1 MFLLSAYFGISLYF
15 SFVIAPIL
23 FKMLDKKEAGLIVSK
38 IFPSY
43 FWIGLIIFI
52 ISLIY
57 FIKNS
62 YGLAIYTIVAVVLI
76 LLIIQIFYI
85 LPSSAFLKETN
96 YSGFLKLHL
105 WSVICNIVVILI
117 NGITVL
123 YFIYKH

>member
-1 MFLLSAYFGISLYF
+1 
-15 SFVIAPIL
+15 
-23 FKMLDKKEAGLIVSK
+23 MLDKKQAGLIVSK

-62 YGLAIYTIVAVVLI
+62 YGFAIYTLIVIVLI

-85 LPSSAFLKETN
+85 LPSSALLKETN
-96 YSGFLKLHL
+96 YDGFLKLHL
-105 WSVICNIVVILI
+105 WSVIFNIVVILV
-117 NGITVL
+117 NGVTIM